1 MIIGRGSLKEVTSIS
16 IKSMQKQYVLCLD
29 LASLSSIQLGNEA
42 FYGKDVDTC
51 SLDIQSE
58 AKAVFQYRYS

>member
-1 MIIGRGSLKEVTSIS
+1 MDHSKRLQVLVLKVC
-16 IKSMQKQYVLCLD
+16 KSNYVQCLD
-29 LASLSSIQLGNEA
+29 LALLSSIQLGNET

>member
-1 MIIGRGSLKEVTSIS
+1 MLQVLVLKVC
-16 IKSMQKQYVLCLD
+16 KSNYVLCLD
-29 LASLSSIQLGNEA
+29 LELLSSIQLGNEA
-42 FYGKDVDTC
+42 FYGKDVVTC

>member
-1 MIIGRGSLKEVTSIS
+1 MLQVLVLKVC
-16 IKSMQKQYVLCLD
+16 KSNYVLCLD